1 MRRLRLLPTLLA
13 LPLLPL
19 LALSAVPGT
28 AAAENR
34 AFTDVRGDAE
44 RPANDIVSYS
54 VNYTQDRIAI
64 VVYFAAPNTDELSL
78 LHEIDVNGDGT
89 SDFNVFSETVYTERG
104 FEATCGEDVVQLNR
118 TGAAAGISFPASCI
132 GAPAALRV
140 QVFASTGSI
149 GSDHAPSY
157 DTWSP
162 SVRRG
167 TTTGGGTPPAAGM
180 RGVTIGIR
188 QADGIYTFSGV
199 VSPAEAGVQ
208 VTTARLDSVTKRVT
222 GVASTR
228 TDAAGRYTIRTRL
241 PVGFAGYYS
250 LTGTTSGVAAGRSIL
265 YGLVVPR

>member
-1 MRRLRLLPTLLA
+1 MRRLLPALLS
-13 LPLLPL
+13 LPL
-19 LALSAVPGT
+19 LALPALAGT

-34 AFTDVRGDAE
+34 AFADARGDAE

-54 VNYTQDRIAI
+54 VNYTPDRVAI
-64 VVYFAAPNTDELSL
+64 VVTFAAPNTDELDL
-78 LHEIDVNGDGT
+78 LHEVDVNGDGT
-89 SDFNVFSETVYTERG
+89 NDFYVSSDAVYRQRT
-104 FEATCGEDVVQLNR
+104 FEDTCSSDLVQLNR
-118 TGAAAGISFPASCI
+118 TGTAAGISFPASCV
-132 GAPAALRV
+132 GTPAALRV
-140 QVFASTGSI
+140 QVYASTGVA
-149 GSDHAPSY
+149 GYDYAPSS

-167 TTTGGGTPPAAGM
+167 ATATGGTPPAAGT

-188 QADGIYTFSGV
+188 QASGIYTFSGT

-250 LTGTTSGVAAGRSIL
+250 LTETRSGISAGRSRL

>member
-1 MRRLRLLPTLLA
+1 MRRLLPALLA
-13 LPLLPL
+13 LPLL
-19 LALSAVPGT
+19 ALPAFTGT

-34 AFTDVRGDAE
+34 AFADARGDAE

-54 VNYTQDRIAI
+54 VNYTPDRVAI
-64 VVYFAAPNTDELSL
+64 VVNFAAPNTDELYL
-78 LHEIDVNGDGT
+78 LHEVDVNGDGT
-89 SDFNVFSETVYTERG
+89 SDFVVSSDDVYRQRDFADLCPEVG
-104 FEATCGEDVVQLNR
+104 AQVNR
-118 TGAAAGISFPASCI
+118 TGTAAGVSFPAGCI
-132 GAPAALRV
+132 GTPSALRV
-140 QVFASTGSI
+140 QVSASTGSV
-149 GSDHAPSY
+149 GYDDAPSSG
-157 DTWSP
+157 TWSP

-167 TTTGGGTPPAAGM
+167 DTGGATPPATGT

-188 QADGIYTFSGV
+188 QASGVYTFSGT

-250 LTGTTSGVAAGRSIL
+250 LTETRSGITAGRSRL
-265 YGLVVPR
+265 YGLIVPR

>member
-1 MRRLRLLPTLLA
+1 MRRLLPALLA
-13 LPLLPL
+13 LPLLTLP
-19 LALSAVPGT
+19 ALSGT

-34 AFTDVRGDAE
+34 AFTDARGDAE

-54 VNYTQDRIAI
+54 VNYTPDRVAI
-64 VVYFAAPNTDELSL
+64 VVNFAAANTDELSL
-78 LHEIDVNGDGT
+78 IHDVDVNGDGT
-89 SDFNVFSETVYTERG
+89 DDFVVSDTSVYGARDYETK
-104 FEATCGEDVVQLNR
+104 CSDDDIKLNR
-118 TGAAAGISFPASCI
+118 TGIAAGISFPASCV
-132 GAPAALRV
+132 GSPAALRV
-140 QVFASTGSI
+140 QVYASTGSL
-149 GSDHAPSY
+149 GSDYAPSY
-157 DTWSP
+157 ESWSP

-167 TTTGGGTPPAAGM
+167 ATTDGGTPPTAGT

-188 QADGIYTFSGV
+188 QAAGIYTFSGT

-241 PVGFAGYYS
+241 PIGFAGYYS
-250 LTGTTSGVAAGRSIL
+250 LTEAKSGVNAGRSRL

>member
-1 MRRLRLLPTLLA
+1 MRRLLPALLA
-13 LPLLPL
+13 LPLL
-19 LALSAVPGT
+19 ALPTLSGA

-34 AFTDVRGDAE
+34 AFADARGDAE

-54 VNYTQDRIAI
+54 VDYTQERLAI
-64 VVYFAAPNTDELSL
+64 VVSFAAPNTDELDL
-78 LHEIDVNGDGT
+78 LHEVDVDGDGT
-89 SDFNVFSETVYTERG
+89 NDFVVSSTGVYRERG
-104 FEATCGEDVVQLNR
+104 FETTCSEEVVRLNR
-118 TGAAAGISFPASCI
+118 TGIAAGISFPASCV
-132 GAPAALRV
+132 GSPAALRV
-140 QVFASTGSI
+140 QVWASTG
-149 GSDHAPSY
+149 GASDYAPSY

-167 TTTGGGTPPAAGM
+167 ATAGAGAPPAGAT

-188 QADGIYTFSGV
+188 QANGIYTFSGA

-250 LTGTTSGVAAGRSIL
+250 LTETRSGVSAGRSIL